1 LVNCAGCARFAYNW
15 ALSQWNEH
23 WAFQK
28 KLPQSER
35 KYISEQD
42 LRKRLNAIKRTDYP
56 FLMDVTKYAPQE
68 AIKQLG
74 TAFKNFFKGKARY
87 PKYRKRYV
95 DDRFTIGNDQVQVK
109 GKKVR
114 FPHIGWIKMREAIRF
129 AGKVKTVSISR
140 EADRWFISFCVEVD
154 DHTCYF
160 KQHAEN
166 QGEVTAVDVG
176 AEVLATLSNGEKFEN
191 PKPLRKNLKKLK
203 QLQKALA
210 RKKKGS
216 KNRQRA
222 KMRIAKLHRRI
233 SNIRKDAMHKMTSS
247 IADRFRMICV
257 ENLNVKGMMK
267 NRRLALSLADASF
280 YEAKRQLT
288 YKAKLRGGVV
298 IEAPRFFASSK
309 LCSCCNQKNEQL
321 KLSDRSWVCQ
331 SCGTEHDR
339 DINAAVNLRQYA
351 VSYTVKASGEVSSG
365 LVNPLTVANDGKGHK
380 VKLTSVKDE
389 TNLLNLS

>member
-1 LVNCAGCARFAYNW
+1 
-15 ALSQWNEH
+15 
-23 WAFQK
+23 
-28 KLPQSER
+28 
-35 KYISEQD
+35 
-42 LRKRLNAIKRTDYP
+42 
-56 FLMDVTKYAPQE
+56 
-68 AIKQLG
+68 
-74 TAFKNFFKGKARY
+74 
-87 PKYRKRYV
+87 
-95 DDRFTIGNDQVQVK
+95 
-109 GKKVR
+109 
-114 FPHIGWIKMREAIRF
+114 
-129 AGKVKTVSISR
+129 
-140 EADRWFISFCVEVD
+140 
-154 DHTCYF
+154 
-160 KQHAEN
+160 
-166 QGEVTAVDVG
+166 VDVG

-257 ENLNVKGMMK
+257 ENLNDNGMMK